1 MKTIITI
8 MLAMLTIGGAMA
20 QEKGKRDGRKGA
32 MKDLTIEQKAELMTK
47 KMTLHLDL
55 NESQQSKVKAIQM
68 KQLKEMEAKRDA
80 RKAQKDSDEKMNSEE
95 RYSKANAKLD
105 AQIAHKEEMKNILDA
120 EQYEKWEK
128 TMGKRHH
135 KRRGER
141 GERRGKKSMRQ

>member
-1 MKTIITI
+1 

-55 NESQQSKVKAIQM
+55 NESQRSKVKAIQV

-80 RKAQKDSDEKMNSEE
+80 RKAQKDSDEKMTNEE
-95 RYSKANAKLD
+95 RYAKANAKLD
-105 AQIAHKEEMKNILDA
+105 AQIAHKEEMKNILNA

-128 TMGKRHH
+128 TMSKRNH